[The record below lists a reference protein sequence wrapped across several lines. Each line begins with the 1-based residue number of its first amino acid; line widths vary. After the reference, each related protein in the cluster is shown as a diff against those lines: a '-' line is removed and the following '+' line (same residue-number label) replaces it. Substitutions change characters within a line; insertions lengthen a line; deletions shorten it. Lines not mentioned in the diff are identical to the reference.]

1 MADRET
7 DVEGIR
13 KLNYC
18 CNGEWLRSATDKWMD
33 IYDPSRGE
41 VIAQAPCCT
50 RAELEAVLEAAQK
63 AYQTWS
69 KTPVIRRTQILFK
82 FRDLVVDHMEELTR
96 LVAEENGKVWSEAE
110 GDILKV
116 KEPVELACGAATLMQ
131 GESLMNTSTGYDS
144 VLYREPIGVFG
155 GIAPFNFPGMIPMG
169 WMTPLCIATGNCMVL
184 KASSATPLTAVR
196 LLELLMEAGLP
207 PGVVSFVTTDRE
219 VGDLMLTSPIIKG
232 ICFVG
237 TTAVGLQVYA
247 RAAAHGKRVQA
258 QCEAKNHALV
268 MDDAVLER
276 TAMGIINSA
285 FGCAGERCMAL
296 PVVAAQEGIH
306 DRLVER
312 IIAHAKALKVGCSY
326 DRASQLGPV
335 VNRKHMDRIHE
346 WIARGEKEGAKLV
359 LDGRGVR
366 VPGYEKGF
374 FIGPTIFDGVAE
386 DMSIGREEIFGPVL
400 CVKKVK
406 SFDEGVALINANPF
420 ANGAVIYTSSGY
432 YARNF
437 SMRIDG
443 GMVGINVG
451 IPVPVGMFPFSGH
464 KQSFFG
470 DLHCL
475 GKDGVRF
482 FTESK
487 VVTSTWFDE
496 ESAAKKV
503 DTWDGSIGG

>member
-1 MADRET
+1 MA
-7 DVEGIR
+7 VE
-13 KLNYC
+13 KLRYC
-18 CNGEWLRSATDKWMD
+18 CNGQWLESSTEKWMEV
-33 IYDPSRGE
+33 YDPSTGE

-50 RAELEAVLEAAQK
+50 KDELQATLDAARTAFK
-63 AYQTWS
+63 TWS

-82 FRDLVVDHMEELTR
+82 FRDLVIAHMKGLTKM
-96 LVAEENGKVWSEAE
+96 VARENGKVWSEAE

-131 GESLMNTSTGYDS
+131 GESLMNTSTDYDS

-155 GIAPFNFPGMIPMG
+155 GIVPFNFPGMIPFG

-184 KASSATPLTAVR
+184 KSSSTTPMTSIR
-196 LLELLMEAGLP
+196 LLELLMEAGVP
-207 PGVVSFVTTDRE
+207 PGVASVITTDRT

-237 TTAVGLQVYA
+237 TTSAGLKVYS
-247 RAAAHGKRVQA
+247 RAAENGKRVQA

-268 MDDAVLER
+268 MNDAVLER
-276 TAMGIINSA
+276 TAAGIINSS

-296 PVVAAQEGIH
+296 PVVVAQEGIH
-306 DRLVER
+306 DKLVER
-312 IIAHAKALKVGCSY
+312 IIANARALKIGCAYEKES
-326 DRASQLGPV
+326 RMGPV
-335 VNRKHMDRIHE
+335 VSKKHMDRILA
-346 WIARGEKEGAKLV
+346 WIDRGLKEGAKLV
-359 LDGRGVR
+359 LDGRGVK
-366 VPGYEKGF
+366 VKGYENGF
-374 FIGPTIFDGVAE
+374 FIGPTVFTNVTPE
-386 DMSIGREEIFGPVL
+386 MSIGREEIFGPVL

-406 SFDEGVALINANPF
+406 TFDEGIEIINSNPF

-437 SMRIDG
+437 ALRIDG

-464 KQSFFG
+464 KHSFFG

-475 GKDGVRF
+475 GKDGIRF

-496 ESAAKKV
+496 ESANRKV

>member
-1 MADRET
+1 
-7 DVEGIR
+7 
-13 KLNYC
+13 
-18 CNGEWLRSATDKWMD
+18 
-33 IYDPSRGE
+33 
-41 VIAQAPCCT
+41 
-50 RAELEAVLEAAQK
+50 
-63 AYQTWS
+63 
-69 KTPVIRRTQILFK
+69 
-82 FRDLVVDHMEELTR
+82 
-96 LVAEENGKVWSEAE
+96 
-110 GDILKV
+110 
-116 KEPVELACGAATLMQ
+116 
-131 GESLMNTSTGYDS
+131 
-144 VLYREPIGVFG
+144 
-155 GIAPFNFPGMIPMG
+155 
-169 WMTPLCIATGNCMVL
+169 MVL
-184 KASSATPLTAVR
+184 KASSATPLTSIR

-207 PGVVSFVTTDRE
+207 PGVVSIVTTDRA
-219 VGDLMLTSPIIKG
+219 VGDLLLTSPVIKG

-237 TTAVGLQVYA
+237 TTAVGLEVYA

-268 MDDAVLER
+268 MDDAALER
-276 TAMGIINSA
+276 TARGIINSS

-296 PVVAAQEGIH
+296 PVVVAQEGIH

-312 IIAHAKALKVGCSY
+312 IIANARDLKAGCAY

-335 VNRKHMDRIHE
+335 VNRKHMDRILG
-346 WIARGEKEGAKLV
+346 WIDRGVKEGARLA
-359 LDGRGVR
+359 LDGRGVK

-374 FIGPTIFDGVAE
+374 FIGPTIFDGVTE
-386 DMSIGREEIFGPVL
+386 EMSIGREEIFGPVL
-400 CVKKVK
+400 CIKRVKT
-406 SFDEGVALINANPF
+406 FEEGVELINSNPF

-432 YARNF
+432 HARNF
-437 SMRIDG
+437 SLQIDG

-503 DTWDGSIGG
+503 DTWDGSVGG

>member
-1 MADRET
+1 MSE
-7 DVEGIR
+7 VQ
-13 KLNYC
+13 KLKYC
-18 CNGEWLRSATDKWMD
+18 CNGKWLESAAEKWVD
-33 IYDPSRGE
+33 IYDPSKGE

-50 RAELEAVLEAAQK
+50 RQELEAVLEAAQK
-63 AYQTWS
+63 AFPAWS
-69 KTPVIRRTQILFK
+69 KAPVIKRTQVLFK
-82 FRDLVVDHMEELTR
+82 FRDLVIGHMDELTR
-96 LVAEENGKVWSEAE
+96 IVARENGKSWSEAE

-131 GESLMNTSTGYDS
+131 GESLSNTSTGYDS
-144 VLYREPIGVFG
+144 VLYREPLGVFA
-155 GIAPFNFPGMIPMG
+155 GIVPFNFPAMIPFG
-169 WMTPLCIATGNCMVL
+169 WMVPLCIATGNCMVL
-184 KASSATPLTAVR
+184 KSSSTTPMTSIR
-196 LLELLMEAGLP
+196 LLELLQEAGLP
-207 PGVVSFVTTDRE
+207 DGVVSIVTTDRT
-219 VGDLMLTSPIIKG
+219 VADMLLTHPIVKG

-237 TTAVGLQVYA
+237 TTSAGLHVYS
-247 RAAAHGKRVQA
+247 RAAAAGKRVQA

-276 TAMGIINSA
+276 SAKGIINSA

-296 PVVAAQEGIH
+296 PAVVAQEGIA

-312 IIAHAKALKVGCSY
+312 LVANARALTIGCAYDKATE
-326 DRASQLGPV
+326 LGPV
-335 VNRKHMDRIHE
+335 VTEKHKQNILG
-346 WIARGEKEGAKLV
+346 WIDKGVKEGAKLV
-359 LDGRGVR
+359 LDGRGVT
-366 VPGYEKGF
+366 VPGFEKGF
-374 FIGPTIFDGVAE
+374 FIGPTIFDRVTE
-386 DMSIGREEIFGPVL
+386 DMSVGREEIFGPVL
-400 CVKKVK
+400 CIKRVKT
-406 SFDEGVALINANPF
+406 FEEGVALINRNPF

-437 SMRIDG
+437 ALNIDG

-496 ESAAKKV
+496 ESARQKV

>member
-1 MADRET
+1 M
-7 DVEGIR
+7 DV
-13 KLNYC
+13 
-18 CNGEWLRSATDKWMD
+18 
-33 IYDPSRGE
+33 YDPSVGE

-50 RAELEAVLEAAQK
+50 QAELQAVLDAAQE
-63 AYQTWS
+63 AYKTWS

-82 FRDLVVDHMEELTR
+82 FRDLVIEHMDELTKM
-96 LVAEENGKVWSEAE
+96 VAQENGKVWSEAE

-131 GESLMNTSTGYDS
+131 GESLSNTSAGYDS
-144 VLYREPIGVFG
+144 VLYREPIGVFA
-155 GIAPFNFPGMIPMG
+155 GIVPFNFPAMIPFG
-169 WMTPLCIATGNCMVL
+169 WMTPLCIATGNCIVL
-184 KASSATPLTAVR
+184 KSSSTTPMTSIR
-196 LLELLMEAGLP
+196 LLELLQEAGLP
-207 PGVVSFVTTDRE
+207 PGVVSVVTTDRS

-232 ICFVG
+232 VSFVG
-237 TTAVGLQVYA
+237 TTPVGLQVYSK
-247 RAAAHGKRVQA
+247 AAAHGKRVQA

-268 MDDAVLER
+268 MNDAVLER
-276 TAMGIINSA
+276 TAKGIINSS

-296 PVVAAQEGIH
+296 PVVVAQEGIH
-306 DRLVER
+306 DKLVER
-312 IIAHAKALKVGCSY
+312 IIANAKALKVGCAY
-326 DRASQLGPV
+326 DKASELGPV
-335 VNRKHMDRIHE
+335 VNQKHKDRVLG
-346 WIARGEKEGAKLV
+346 WIEKGIKEGAKLI
-359 LDGRGVR
+359 LDGRGIK
-366 VPGYEKGF
+366 VPGFEKGF
-374 FIGPTIFDGVAE
+374 FIGPTIFDNVTE

-400 CVKKVK
+400 SIKKVK
-406 SFDEGVALINANPF
+406 TFEEGVSCINSNPF

-437 SMRIDG
+437 ALQIDG
-443 GMVGINVG
+443 GMVGVNVG
-451 IPVPVGMFPFSGH
+451 IPVPVGMFPFAGH

>member
-1 MADRET
+1 ME
-7 DVEGIR
+7 
-13 KLNYC
+13 KLKYA
-18 CNGEWLRSATDKWMD
+18 CNGQWLNSKTDKWMD
-33 IYDPSRGE
+33 VYDPSIGE

-50 RAELEAVLEAAQK
+50 QQELQAVLDAAEAAYK
-63 AYQTWS
+63 SWS
-69 KTPVIRRTQILFK
+69 KTPVIRRTQILFN
-82 FRDLVVDHMEELTR
+82 FRDLVVKHMDELTR
-96 LVAEENGKVWSEAE
+96 IVAREHGKVWAEAE

-131 GESLMNTSTGYDS
+131 GESLTDTSSGYDS
-144 VLYREPIGVFG
+144 VLIREPIGVFG
-155 GIAPFNFPGMIPMG
+155 GIVPFNFPGMIPFG
-169 WMTPLCIATGNCMVL
+169 WMTPLCIATGNCIVL
-184 KASSATPLTAVR
+184 KSSSATPMTSIR

-207 PGVVSFVTTDRE
+207 PGVVSVITTDRT
-219 VGDLMLTSPIIKG
+219 VGDLMFTSPIIKG

-237 TTAVGLQVYA
+237 TTTVGLQVYS

-258 QCEAKNHALV
+258 QCEAKNHALI
-268 MDDAVLER
+268 MDDAALER
-276 TAMGIINSA
+276 SAMGIVNSA

-306 DRLVER
+306 DKLVER
-312 IIAHAKALKVGCSY
+312 IAANAKALKVGCAY
-326 DRASQLGPV
+326 DKTSQLGPL
-335 VNRKHMDRIHE
+335 VNKKHMYRVLG
-346 WIARGEKEGAKLV
+346 WIEKGIQEGARLV
-359 LDGRGVR
+359 LDGRGIK

-374 FIGPTIFDGVAE
+374 FIGPTIFDNVTE
-386 DMSIGREEIFGPVL
+386 EMSIGREEIFGPVL
-400 CVKKVK
+400 AVKKVK
-406 SFDEGVALINANPF
+406 TFEEGVSLINNNPF

-437 SMRIDG
+437 SLQIDG

-487 VVTSTWFDE
+487 VITSTWFDE
-496 ESAAKKV
+496 ESASKKV
-503 DTWDGSIGG
+503 DTWDGSVGGR